1 MVGDQPPEA
10 EAEQFRICTEELA
23 ALQQQQEQENELDR
37 SLDLKWVT
45 RNWEQIEVSYS
56 KLQLAK
62 KAHCSAQLLFSIST
76 TRLFT
81 VVLPADSP

>member
-1 MVGDQPPEA
+1 MAGDQPPEA

-56 KLQLAK
+56 K
-62 KAHCSAQLLFSIST
+62 
-76 TRLFT
+76 
-81 VVLPADSP
+81 